1 MTALMTTPA
10 TAALPDMH
18 PKPTTDRPRV
28 GQLVLILKLAAFL
41 LDLPAT
47 PTPWRQRRVKLLI
60 DLPWRLA
67 VTMLAVIVA

>member
-10 TAALPDMH
+10 TAALSDMH
-18 PKPTTDRPRV
+18 PKPATDRSRV

-47 PTPWRQRRVKLLI
+47 STPWRQRRVKLLI
-60 DLPWRLA
+60 DLPWRLPVTVRA
-67 VTMLAVIVA
+67 VLVP